1 MLSALPHFEVGVLL
15 SYGLRKIKG
24 GKALEDAYKSR
35 RAIHGD
41 IYLVKTENNG
51 ANYEIFFFVVLDI

>member
-35 RAIHGD
+35 RVIHAT
-41 IYLVKTENNG
+41 YTS
-51 ANYEIFFFVVLDI
+51 